1 MSTRIALHLNSGET
15 EHLDRAAP
23 DTASE
28 QNYLRALLRLA
39 DEDESVRRRARG
51 FAEEARKIA
60 PHPDDAPGYQ
70 KDLDPDEYRAAIDEE
85 GSLQG
90 AAERLGVHRSTVRYM
105 AVEYEI
111 EVPSMGGVPN

>member
-15 EHLDRAAP
+15 EHLGRAAP
-23 DTASE
+23 DTVSE

-39 DEDESVRRRARG
+39 DEDESVRRRARDWAKQG
-51 FAEEARKIA
+51 RKIA

-70 KDLDPDEYRAAIDEE
+70 KDLDPDEYRAAIGEE

-105 AVEYEI
+105 AAHHDI
-111 EVPSMGGVPN
+111 EVPSMGGVPD

>member
-1 MSTRIALHLNSGET
+1 MSTRIALHFNSGEV

-28 QNYLRALLRLA
+28 QDYLRALLRLA
-39 DEDESVRRRARG
+39 DEDDSVRRRARDW
-51 FAEEARKIA
+51 AEQGRKIA
-60 PHPDDAPGYQ
+60 PHPDDAQGYQ
-70 KDLDPDEYRAAIDEE
+70 KDLAPEDYRAAIGEE

-105 AVEYEI
+105 AAHHDI
-111 EVPSMGGVPN
+111 EVPSMGGVPQ